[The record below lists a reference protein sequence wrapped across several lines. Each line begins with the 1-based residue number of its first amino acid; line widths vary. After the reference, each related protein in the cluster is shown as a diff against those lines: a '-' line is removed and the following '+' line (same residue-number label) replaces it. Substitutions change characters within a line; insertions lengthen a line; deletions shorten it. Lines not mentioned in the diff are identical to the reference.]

1 MKLAVVGDEIG
12 TSLIEQIES
21 LKEANIKRLEI
32 RKIDDKYLWEF
43 TNEEIKEFK
52 TLLDN
57 EKIEVI
63 TLDSPVGKKP
73 IPYERKKELFERYLE
88 ISKILNN
95 RYIRIFSNLGIE
107 IQEEDI
113 KNNLKEYCS
122 KAKDNGIQLI
132 MENERATFAK
142 SPVQC
147 YELIK
152 NENNIDIL
160 FDLEN
165 AFFEG
170 YEIFDAYEKSKN
182 RINYIH
188 LRDFNVKTNEYAY
201 LGMGDLEIEKFMK
214 KLVDDNY
221 NGIISV
227 ETHLPMNDW
236 NKSKRE
242 LFIESFK
249 NLKEIINKL
258 NIEIG

>member
-12 TSLIEQIES
+12 TFLIEQIES
-21 LKEANIKRLEI
+21 LKEANIKRIEI

-43 TNEEIKEFK
+43 TNKEIKEFK

-182 RINYIH
+182 RINY
-188 LRDFNVKTNEYAY
+188 
-201 LGMGDLEIEKFMK
+201 
-214 KLVDDNY
+214 
-221 NGIISV
+221 
-227 ETHLPMNDW
+227 THLPMNGW

>member
-12 TSLIEQIES
+12 TFLIEQIES
-21 LKEANIKRLEI
+21 LKEANIKRIEI

-43 TNEEIKEFK
+43 TNKEIKEFK

-188 LRDFNVKTNEYAY
+188 LRDFNVKTNEYAH

-214 KLVDDNY
+214 RLVADNY

-227 ETHLPMNDW
+227 ETHLPMNGW

>member
-21 LKEANIKRLEI
+21 LKEANIKRIEI

-63 TLDSPVGKKP
+63 TVDSPVGKKP

-170 YEIFDAYEKSKN
+170 YEIFDAYDKSKN

-188 LRDFNVKTNEYAY
+188 LRDFNVKTNEYAH

-227 ETHLPMNDW
+227 ETHLPMNGW

>member
-12 TSLIEQIES
+12 TFLIEQIES
-21 LKEANIKRLEI
+21 LKEANIKRIEI

-43 TNEEIKEFK
+43 TNKEIKEFK

-188 LRDFNVKTNEYAY
+188 LRDFNVKTNEYAH

-227 ETHLPMNDW
+227 ETHLPMNGW

>member
-21 LKEANIKRLEI
+21 LKEANIKRIEI

-43 TNEEIKEFK
+43 TNKEIKEFK

-63 TLDSPVGKKP
+63 SLDSPVGKKP

-188 LRDFNVKTNEYAY
+188 LRDFNVKTNEYAH
-201 LGMGDLEIEKFMK
+201 LGMGNLEIEKFMK

-227 ETHLPMNDW
+227 ETHLPMNGW

>member
-12 TSLIEQIES
+12 TFLIEQIES
-21 LKEANIKRLEI
+21 LKEANIKRIEI

-52 TLLDN
+52 TLLD
-57 EKIEVI
+57 
-63 TLDSPVGKKP
+63 KK
-73 IPYERKKELFERYLE
+73 KKELFERYLE

-188 LRDFNVKTNEYAY
+188 LRDFNVKTNEYAH

-227 ETHLPMNDW
+227 ETHLPMNGW

>member
-21 LKEANIKRLEI
+21 LKEANIKRIEI

-63 TLDSPVGKKP
+63 TVDSPVGKKP

-188 LRDFNVKTNEYAY
+188 LRDFNVKTNEYAH

-214 KLVDDNY
+214 RLVADNY

-227 ETHLPMNDW
+227 ETHLPMNGW

>member
-12 TSLIEQIES
+12 TFLIEQIES
-21 LKEANIKRLEI
+21 LKEANIKRIEI

-43 TNEEIKEFK
+43 TNKEIKEFK

-152 NENNIDIL
+152 NE
-160 FDLEN
+160 
-165 AFFEG
+165 
-170 YEIFDAYEKSKN
+170 
-182 RINYIH
+182 
-188 LRDFNVKTNEYAY
+188 
-201 LGMGDLEIEKFMK
+201 
-214 KLVDDNY
+214 
-221 NGIISV
+221 
-227 ETHLPMNDW
+227 
-236 NKSKRE
+236 KR
-242 LFIESFK
+242 K
-249 NLKEIINKL
+249 
-258 NIEIG
+258 

>member
-1 MKLAVVGDEIG
+1 MKLAVVSDEIG
-12 TSLIEQIES
+12 TSMLEQIES
-21 LKEANIKRLEI
+21 LKEANIKRIEI

-170 YEIFDAYEKSKN
+170 YEIFDAYDKSKN

-188 LRDFNVKTNEYAY
+188 LRDFNVKTNEYAH

-214 KLVDDNY
+214 RLVADNY

-227 ETHLPMNDW
+227 ETHLPMNGW

-249 NLKEIINKL
+249 NLKEIMNKL
-258 NIEIG
+258 NIEIE

>member
-1 MKLAVVGDEIG
+1 M
-12 TSLIEQIES
+12 
-21 LKEANIKRLEI
+21 
-32 RKIDDKYLWEF
+32 
-43 TNEEIKEFK
+43 
-52 TLLDN
+52 
-57 EKIEVI
+57 
-63 TLDSPVGKKP
+63 
-73 IPYERKKELFERYLE
+73 E

-188 LRDFNVKTNEYAY
+188 LRDFNVKTNEYAH
-201 LGMGDLEIEKFMK
+201 LGMGDLEIETFMK

-221 NGIISV
+221 NGIISI

>member
-12 TSLIEQIES
+12 TFLIEQIES
-21 LKEANIKRLEI
+21 LKEANIKRIEI

-63 TLDSPVGKKP
+63 TVDSPVGKKP

-170 YEIFDAYEKSKN
+170 YEIFDAYDKSKN

-188 LRDFNVKTNEYAY
+188 LRDFNVKTNEYAH

-227 ETHLPMNDW
+227 ETHLPMNGW

>member
-12 TSLIEQIES
+12 TFLIEQIES
-21 LKEANIKRLEI
+21 LKEANIKRIEI

-43 TNEEIKEFK
+43 TNKEIKEFK

-188 LRDFNVKTNEYAY
+188 LRDFNVKTNEYAH

-227 ETHLPMNDW
+227 ETHLPMNGW

-249 NLKEIINKL
+249 NLKEIMNKL
-258 NIEIG
+258 NIEIE

>member
-21 LKEANIKRLEI
+21 LKEANIKRIEI

-43 TNEEIKEFK
+43 TNKEIKEFK

-122 KAKDNGIQLI
+122 KAKNNGIQLI

-170 YEIFDAYEKSKN
+170 YEIFDSYEKSKN

-188 LRDFNVKTNEYAY
+188 LRDFNIKTNEYAH
-201 LGMGDLEIEKFMK
+201 LGMGDLEIEKFME
-214 KLVDDNY
+214 KLVTNNY

-227 ETHLPMNDW
+227 ETHLPMNGW

-249 NLKEIINKL
+249 NLKNIMNKL
-258 NIEIG
+258 NIEIE

>member
-1 MKLAVVGDEIG
+1 MKLAVVSDEIG
-12 TSLIEQIES
+12 TSMLEQIES
-21 LKEANIKRLEI
+21 LKEANIKRIEI

-188 LRDFNVKTNEYAY
+188 LRDFNVKTNEYAH

-214 KLVDDNY
+214 KLVADNY

-227 ETHLPMNDW
+227 ETHLPMNGW

>member
-21 LKEANIKRLEI
+21 LKEANIKRIEI

-188 LRDFNVKTNEYAY
+188 LRDFNVKTNEYAH

-214 KLVDDNY
+214 RLVADNY

-227 ETHLPMNDW
+227 ETHLPMNGW